1 MTADP
6 GTLRRPPFRALLDM
20 ARAGNLPSVASNVIA
35 ALVLSGPAGAAWPSG
50 GQLVQALVAG
60 FLLYAGGATLNDVAD
75 ADFDRKHRPERAI
88 PTGVFSRNSALIVG
102 AIQMAL
108 GMAILIRAG
117 AAPWALVVLVVVILA
132 YDWLHKRWAGS
143 VVLMAGC
150 RSMLGLSLATLPGHQ
165 AGPWFWTWTAAV
177 FAYIV
182 VLSVLARME
191 YKQGSGE
198 AARTGRKIG
207 RLLAFIPLIDAITLA
222 AAVAWVGAVVCVV
235 AIPVGRWAQRLAA
248 ST

>member
-1 MTADP
+1 MNAEP
-6 GTLRRPPFRALLDM
+6 GTVRRPPFRAVLDM

-35 ALVLSGPAGAAWPSG
+35 ALVLSGASGMKWPSS

-88 PTGVFSRNSALIVG
+88 PTGVFSRPVALALG
-102 AIQMAL
+102 AVEMAL
-108 GMAILIRAG
+108 GAAMLWRAG
-117 AAPWALVVLVVVILA
+117 ASPGALGGLIAVILA

-143 VVLMAGC
+143 VLLMAGC
-150 RSMLGLSLATLPGHQ
+150 RSLLGISLATLPGHQ
-165 AGPWFWTWTAAV
+165 AGTWFWAWTAAV

-207 RLLAFIPLIDAITLA
+207 RLLTFIPLIDAITLA
-222 AAVAWVGAVVCVV
+222 VAGAWVGAAVCVV
-235 AIPVGRWAQRLAA
+235 AIPVGRFAQRLAA

>member
-1 MTADP
+1 MSTDAK
-6 GTLRRPPFRALLDM
+6 RPPFRAVLDM
-20 ARAGNLPSVASNVIA
+20 ARAGNLPSVASNVVA
-35 ALVLSGPAGAAWPSG
+35 ALILSGAGGMAWPSG

-88 PTGVFSRNSALIVG
+88 PTGVFSRNAALALGGIE
-102 AIQMAL
+102 MAL
-108 GMAILIRAG
+108 GVAILGWAG
-117 AAPWALVVLVVVILA
+117 AAPGALLGLVAVILA

-143 VVLMAGC
+143 VFLMAGC
-150 RSMLGLSLATLPGHQ
+150 RSMLGVSLATLPGHA
-165 AGPWFWTWTAAV
+165 AGSWFWAWTAAV

-182 VLSVLARME
+182 VLSLLARME
-191 YKQGSGE
+191 YKQGGGE
-198 AARTGRKIG
+198 AARTGRRIG

-222 AAVAWVGAVVCVV
+222 VAGVWVGAVVCVV
-235 AIPVGRWAQRLAA
+235 AIPVGRLAQRLAA

>member
-1 MTADP
+1 MTAASSQP
-6 GTLRRPPFRALLDM
+6 RPPFRAILDM

-35 ALVLSGPAGAAWPSG
+35 ALVLSSATGAVWPSG
-50 GQLVQALVAG
+50 GLLVQALVAG

-88 PTGVFSRNSALIVG
+88 PTGVFSRNAALAVG
-102 AIQMAL
+102 AIE
-108 GMAILIRAG
+108 MAIGVAILWRAG
-117 AAPWALVVLVVVILA
+117 AAPWALGALVAVILA
-132 YDWLHKRWAGS
+132 YDWLHKRWTGS
-143 VVLMAGC
+143 VFLMAGC
-150 RSMLGLSLATLPGHQ
+150 RSFLGISLATLPGHD
-165 AGPWFWTWTAAV
+165 AGTWFWAWTAAV

-182 VLSVLARME
+182 VLSLLARME

-198 AARTGRKIG
+198 AARTGKKIG

-222 AAVAWVGAVVCVV
+222 AAGAWAGAVVCVV
-235 AIPVGRWAQRLAA
+235 AIPVGRLAQRLAA

>member
-1 MTADP
+1 MTAESLKP
-6 GTLRRPPFRALLDM
+6 RSPFRAVLDM

-35 ALVLSGPAGAAWPSG
+35 ALVLSGAAGVVWPSG
-50 GQLVQALVAG
+50 GQLVRSLVAG

-75 ADFDRKHRPERAI
+75 ADFDAKHRPERAI
-88 PTGVFSRNSALIVG
+88 PTGVYSRRGALS
-102 AIQMAL
+102 L
-108 GMAILIRAG
+108 GVIEMVAGFMILLRAG
-117 AAPWALVVLVVVILA
+117 AAPWALAGLVAVILA

-150 RSMLGLSLATLPGHQ
+150 RSMLGISMATLPGHQ
-165 AGPWFWTWTAAV
+165 AGTWFWAWTAAV

-207 RLLAFIPLIDAITLA
+207 RLLAFIPLIDAVVLA
-222 AAVAWVGAVVCVV
+222 LAGVWLGAVVCVV
-235 AIPVGRWAQRLAA
+235 AIPVGRFAQRLAA

>member
-1 MTADP
+1 
-6 GTLRRPPFRALLDM
+6 M
-20 ARAGNLPSVASNVIA
+20 ARAGNLPSVASNVSA
-35 ALVLSGPAGAAWPSG
+35 ALVLSDAAGAAWPSG
-50 GQLVQALVAG
+50 GQLVQALIAG

-88 PTGVFSRNSALIVG
+88 PTGVFSRNAALAIG
-102 AIQMAL
+102 AIE
-108 GMAILIRAG
+108 MAIGVAILWRAG
-117 AAPWALVVLVVVILA
+117 AAPWALGALVAVILA
-132 YDWLHKRWAGS
+132 YDWLHKRWTGS
-143 VVLMAGC
+143 VFLMAGC
-150 RSMLGLSLATLPGHQ
+150 RSFLGISLATLPGHD
-165 AGPWFWTWTAAV
+165 AGTWFWAWTAAV

-182 VLSVLARME
+182 ILSLLARLE

-198 AARTGRKIG
+198 AARTGKKIG

-222 AAVAWVGAVVCVV
+222 AAGAWVGAVVCVV

>member
-1 MTADP
+1 MTAEP
-6 GTLRRPPFRALLDM
+6 TTPRRPLFRAVLDM
-20 ARAGNLPSVASNVIA
+20 GRAGNLPSVASNVIA
-35 ALVLSGPAGAAWPSG
+35 ALVLSGGGDWPVSD
-50 GQLVQALVAG
+50 QLAVALVAG

-88 PTGVFSRNSALIVG
+88 PTGVFSRNAALGLG
-102 AIQMAL
+102 AIEMAL
-108 GMAILIRAG
+108 GVAILAWAG
-117 AAPWALVVLVVVILA
+117 AAPWALLALVAVILA

-143 VVLMAGC
+143 VFLMAGC
-150 RSMLGLSLATLPGHQ
+150 RSFLGISLATLPGQVAGTWFQ
-165 AGPWFWTWTAAV
+165 AWTAAV

-182 VLSVLARME
+182 VLSLLARME
-191 YKQGSGE
+191 YKQGGGE
-198 AARTGRKIG
+198 AARTGRRIG

-222 AAVAWVGAVVCVV
+222 AVGAWVAAVVCVV